1 MKKAIVG
8 VAMLVMLSGCS
19 HISVSNFQKSEYSG
33 VKGNKVA
40 LIFIEPKVK
49 YADLIAT
56 SPVISGDK
64 DLQSVL
70 VNTCEVLAPTPEVKI
85 LGAPPVVALIAPIV
99 GKLLFDMFMDNQVRQ
114 LEGLKKAAQGA
125 YSEKQLISGADLKR
139 QRCALVVRYK
149 EGEKDYGLVA
159 LVKLVKQSDDRSF
172 VVEPAYV
179 RAKNAVVVTEKPS
192 EADKPATPATIGI
205 AVGVSIKAITKQK
218 YNLLGLQQVG
228 EGVVSVPGLALG
240 PDSKPVK
247 CDAKS
252 KCSTSDL
259 IPYPGTGKEVVSVA
273 VSVAEVGKISVDF
286 DQSIA
291 EIKAIKEA
299 IGPVLKDTIK
309 DLIKE

>member
-1 MKKAIVG
+1 MNKAIIAIAAV
-8 VAMLVMLSGCS
+8 MMLSSCS
-19 HISVSNFQKSEYSG
+19 NMSVSNFQKSEFSG
-33 VKGNKVA
+33 VKNNKVA
-40 LIFIEPKVK
+40 LIFIEPHA
-49 YADLIAT
+49 YNPDLNAIW
-56 SPVISGDK
+56 PVISEDE

-70 VNTCEVLAPTPEVKI
+70 ADYPCQALVPDFRTATLSPVPVLVFAT
-85 LGAPPVVALIAPIV
+85 G

-125 YSEKQLISGADLKR
+125 YSEKHLISGADMKK
-139 QRCALVVRYK
+139 QSCALIVRYK
-149 EGEKDYGLVA
+149 KDEKDYGLVA

-192 EADKPATPATIGI
+192 EADKPATIGI
-205 AVGVSIKAITKQK
+205 AVGVSIKAITKQRS
-218 YNLLGLQQVG
+218 NLLGLQQVG
-228 EGVVSVPGLALG
+228 EGVVSVPKLALG
-240 PDSKPVK
+240 PNSQPVK

-259 IPYPGTGKEVVSVA
+259 IPYPETGNEVVSIA
-273 VSVAEVGKISVDF
+273 VSVAEVGKISIDF

-291 EIKAIKEA
+291 EIKAVKEA

-309 DLIKE
+309 DLIKD

>member
-1 MKKAIVG
+1 MKKSIIGSA
-8 VAMLVMLSGCS
+8 ALVMLSGCS
-19 HISVSNFQKSEYSG
+19 LMAVSNFQKSEHSG
-33 VKGNKVA
+33 VKDNKVA

-49 YADLIAT
+49 YADLVST
-56 SPVISGDK
+56 SPVIGGDK
-64 DLQSVL
+64 ELQSVL
-70 VNTCEVLAPTPEVKI
+70 VDTCGVS
-85 LGAPPVVALIAPIV
+85 PPPDFTASGLPAVGVPLIATGV
-99 GKLLFDMFMDNQVRQ
+99 KLLFDLFMDNQVRQ

-159 LVKLVKQSDDRSF
+159 LVKLVKQSDERSF

-192 EADKPATPATIGI
+192 EADKPATIGI
-205 AVGVSIKAITKQK
+205 AIGVSVKAIVKQRS
-218 YNLLGLQQVG
+218 NLLGLQQVG
-228 EGVVSVPGLALG
+228 EGVVSVPKLALG
-240 PDSKPVK
+240 PNSPPVK
-247 CDAKS
+247 CDAQS

-259 IPYPGTGKEVVSVA
+259 VPYPETGKEVVSVT

-299 IGPVLKDTIK
+299 IGPVLKDTVKELIK
-309 DLIKE
+309 D